1 MSESRQA
8 VSVIILTYK
17 GHDQLK
23 HCLQS
28 AIDTFNYPSDEI
40 IVTEDGENPATA
52 KIVKSV
58 QSLEYPKITHVT
70 QPDIDLRM
78 STARNKGVLAS
89 NNDVLLFL
97 DHDVVLPK
105 GFGNCLA
112 RYHREGW
119 VTGGRRFFLN
129 QTQTR
134 KLFSHAGK
142 RVGPFELNTKLKAL
156 LFRWKG
162 WRYLLPLRDRTPGKT
177 SQCWRGTA
185 GFCFAVSRTDFFKV
199 DGFDS
204 RYDGVYA
211 VEDWDL
217 YARMDHAGIKF
228 GYLPFQATVAHLH
241 HPKTKH
247 DLASRNYKF
256 LEQVISGR
264 RIQAVSGITKLL

>member
-1 MSESRQA
+1 MSASRPA
-8 VSVIILTYK
+8 VSVIILTYR

-28 AIDTFNYPSDEI
+28 VVDTFNSPSDEI
-40 IVTEDGENPATA
+40 IVTEDSEDPSTA
-52 KIVKSV
+52 EIVKSV
-58 QSLEYPKITHVT
+58 QSLEYPNITHVT
-70 QPDIDLRM
+70 QPDVDLRV
-78 STARNKGVLAS
+78 STARNRGFLAS
-89 NNDVLLFL
+89 TNDALLFL

-105 GFGNCLA
+105 NFANCLS

-129 QTQTR
+129 EAQTR
-134 KLFSHAGK
+134 KLYCDSGK
-142 RVGPFELNTKLKAL
+142 RVDPFALSTKLKAL
-156 LFRWKG
+156 IFRWEG

-177 SQCWRGTA
+177 PQDWRA
-185 GFCFAVSRTDFFKV
+185 MASFCFAVSRGDFLKV

-211 VEDWDL
+211 TEDWDL
-217 YARMDHAGIKF
+217 YARMDHAGLKF

-241 HPKTKH
+241 HQKAVH

-256 LEQVISGR
+256 LEQVISER
-264 RIQAVSGITKLL
+264 RIQAVSGITKLV